1 MALERQYA
9 SGYLSDQNDRNYM
22 LNMEDSV
29 EFVKYVKNNDLRGM
43 EELLQ
48 TTEDFDPLL
57 FLTIDSEFI
66 GFTTPLGY
74 IIQYGSFD
82 MLKLYLNNKM
92 IQPGSSNA
100 GLILKANIN
109 QLFRKKELELILY
122 RLLRVSN
129 NGINRLKS
137 EKKETKTIKNKDEIK
152 FEKKYFDYLI
162 SIGLFRDEQMIQFFM
177 DGIIEIIGDL
187 SSRQNLKIDN
197 TTIDILFYIIEQ
209 IPEFH
214 NIFNNIEISD
224 IPFNLEL
231 FKKAIKYGLNVN
243 SERITTIRQ
252 IPGRLDTFD
261 YLPPSEILAF
271 LYIMGRNPLQD
282 MVKIGIQS
290 NMLKDFVKNKFSDFK
305 QIAKIS
311 ASRNRIKPDEKKFN
325 KEQIDVIKTL
335 DEYKGVKYKLLG
347 YPETFISVNTII
359 DFFRLYNA
367 LPDPSTNLSIEKMSM
382 KYDMSGYTEREKE
395 EVYGAFESISY
406 YLPKDIVNMIL
417 KK

>member
-1 MALERQYA
+1 
-9 SGYLSDQNDRNYM
+9 
-22 LNMEDSV
+22 
-29 EFVKYVKNNDLRGM
+29 
-43 EELLQ
+43 
-48 TTEDFDPLL
+48 
-57 FLTIDSEFI
+57 
-66 GFTTPLGY
+66 
-74 IIQYGSFD
+74 
-82 MLKLYLNNKM
+82 
-92 IQPGSSNA
+92 
-100 GLILKANIN
+100 
-109 QLFRKKELELILY
+109 
-122 RLLRVSN
+122 
-129 NGINRLKS
+129 
-137 EKKETKTIKNKDEIK
+137 
-152 FEKKYFDYLI
+152 
-162 SIGLFRDEQMIQFFM
+162 
-177 DGIIEIIGDL
+177 
-187 SSRQNLKIDN
+187 
-197 TTIDILFYIIEQ
+197 
-209 IPEFH
+209 
-214 NIFNNIEISD
+214 
-224 IPFNLEL
+224 
-231 FKKAIKYGLNVN
+231 
-243 SERITTIRQ
+243 
-252 IPGRLDTFD
+252 LDTFD

-290 NMLKDFVKNKFSDFK
+290 NMLKDFVKNKFLDFK

-367 LPDPSTNLSIEKMSM
+367 LPYPSTNLSIEKMSM